1 MGLDVLLSVFHHFCV
16 LGLFVV
22 LTAEMVLVR
31 PGINR
36 ETIMR
41 VVRIDAVYGM
51 LAGLTLLAGGLRL
64 LYGVKGAA
72 FYIHNPLF
80 WTKLGLFLL
89 VGLLSISPTLNYVRW
104 RKALRADSNAL
115 PNDASVK
122 ATRKLIHIELML
134 LFLMPILAAMMARG
148 IGLS

>member
-1 MGLDVLLSVFHHFCV
+1 
-16 LGLFVV
+16 LFVI
-22 LTAEMVLVR
+22 LAIELVLVR
-31 PGINR
+31 PGISA
-36 ETIMR
+36 ETILR
-41 VVRIDAVYGM
+41 VTRIDGLYGL
-51 LAGLTLLAGGLRL
+51 LAGLALVVGGLRVV
-64 LYGVKGAA
+64 YGVKGAA

-89 VGLLSISPTLNYVRW
+89 VGLISISPTLNYIRW

-122 ATRKLIHIELML
+122 ATRQLIHIELML

>member
-1 MGLDVLLSVFHHFCV
+1 MAFDALLAALHHIIVF
-16 LGLFVV
+16 GLFVI
-22 LTAEMVLVR
+22 LAIELVLVR
-31 PGINR
+31 PAISA
-36 ETIMR
+36 ETILR
-41 VVRIDAVYGM
+41 VARIDGLYGL
-51 LAGLTLLAGGLRL
+51 LAGLALVVGGLRVV
-64 LYGVKGAA
+64 YGVKGAA

-89 VGLLSISPTLNYVRW
+89 VGLISISPTLNYLRW

-122 ATRKLIHIELML
+122 ATRQLIHIELML
-134 LFLMPILAAMMARG
+134 LFLLPILAALMARG

>member
-1 MGLDVLLSVFHHFCV
+1 
-16 LGLFVV
+16 
-22 LTAEMVLVR
+22 
-31 PGINR
+31 
-36 ETIMR
+36 MR

-51 LAGLTLLAGGLRL
+51 LAGLILLAGGLRL

-80 WTKLGLFLL
+80 WTKLGLFVL
-89 VGLLSISPTLNYVRW
+89 VGLISIFPTLNYMRW
-104 RKALRADSNAL
+104 RNVLRADSNAL

-122 ATRKLIHIELML
+122 VTRQLIHIELML
-134 LFLMPILAAMMARG
+134 LFLMPILAALMARG

>member
-1 MGLDVLLSVFHHFCV
+1 MGLDVLLAVFHHFCV
-16 LGLFVV
+16 FGLFVV

-31 PGINR
+31 PDING
-36 ETIMR
+36 ETVMR

-51 LAGLTLLAGGLRL
+51 LAGLILLAGGLRL

-80 WTKLGLFLL
+80 WTKLGLFVL
-89 VGLLSISPTLNYVRW
+89 VGLISIFSTLNYMRW
-104 RKALRADSNAL
+104 RNVLRADSNAL

-122 ATRKLIHIELML
+122 ATRQLIHIDLML
-134 LFLMPILAAMMARG
+134 LFLMPILAALMARG